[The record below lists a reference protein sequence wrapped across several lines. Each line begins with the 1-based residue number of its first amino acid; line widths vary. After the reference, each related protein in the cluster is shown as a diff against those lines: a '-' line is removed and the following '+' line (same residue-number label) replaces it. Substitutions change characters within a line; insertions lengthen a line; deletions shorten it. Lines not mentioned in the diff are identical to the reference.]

1 MSLLTRRAWRLS
13 KAGSRDVTCKPGQLM
28 EGDDAPP
35 LSLEMGPAS
44 APLLHSG
51 ESLGLLLCIR
61 KGQLLSAGVQALCRR
76 VSADGALPRSPWT
89 EMSISR

>member
-1 MSLLTRRAWRLS
+1 
-13 KAGSRDVTCKPGQLM
+13 M

-35 LSLEMGPAS
+35 LSQEMGPAS

-61 KGQLLSAGVQALCRR
+61 KGQLLSAGVQAL
-76 VSADGALPRSPWT
+76 SADGALPRSPWT